1 MSVARD
7 VQVRLQNQNLIDGN
21 TGWQSTH
28 EVFTDDQDQLV
39 VFQSASGGEPGH
51 RTGEEF
57 ADLQVF
63 TRGKTRDPQPPR
75 DKMRAIRDD
84 LDPLVSVTLNGT
96 DYVNVKPLNEVTL
109 LEQDDQGRPVF
120 AQTFRLER

>member
-7 VQVRLQNQNLIDGN
+7 VQVRLQNQNIIDDG
-21 TGWQSTH
+21 TWQSTH
-28 EVFTDDQDQLV
+28 EVFIDDQDKLV
-39 VFQSASGGEPGH
+39 VFQSASGPEPGH

-57 ADLQVF
+57 SDLQIF
-63 TRGKTRDPQPPR
+63 TRGAKRDPKPPR
-75 DKMRAIRDD
+75 DKMRDIRDD

-96 DYVNVKPLNEVTL
+96 DYVNVKTLNEVSL

-120 AQTFRLER
+120 SQTFRLER

>member
-7 VQVRLQNQNLIDGN
+7 VQVRLQNQNIIDGS

-28 EVFTDDQDQLV
+28 EVFIDGQDQLV
-39 VFQSASGGEPGH
+39 VFQSASGAEPGH

-63 TRGKTRDPQPPR
+63 TRGKTRDPKPPR
-75 DKMRAIRDD
+75 DKLRDIRDD
-84 LDPLVSVTLNGT
+84 LEPLTSVTLNGT
-96 DYVNVKPLNEVTL
+96 SYVNVKALNEITL

-120 AQTFRLER
+120 SQTFRLER